1 MIAELETQIVAALQ
15 TLFDRFG
22 WFGVAGLMAFENAT
36 GITPSEIV
44 LGLAGW
50 LLLAAKNAGF
60 GMVFVGALYAAL
72 GSTAGASVT
81 YWLARLG
88 GRPVVDHTAR
98 WLRITPY
105 HITRAEA
112 QFRRWGPGV
121 VLFGRLVPGVRTW
134 VTVPAGLA
142 RMSYL
147 QFVVF
152 TFAGAYVWSA
162 LLIGVGYEL
171 GHAWWRM
178 RDFAQQFA
186 PWFLAGLLAVGLL
199 GLMARWLAAQRQR
212 RSALVPVTN
221 EDEKEAHC
229 HLTMKD

>member
-1 MIAELETQIVAALQ
+1 MIAELEAQIIAALQ

-22 WFGVAGLMAFENAT
+22 WFAVAGLMTFENAT
-36 GITPSEIV
+36 GIMPSEII

-50 LLLAAKNAGF
+50 LLLAAKDAAF
-60 GMVFVGALYAAL
+60 SMVFVGALYAAL

-88 GRPVVDHTAR
+88 GRPVVDHVAR
-98 WLRITPY
+98 WFRVDPC

-142 RMSYL
+142 LMSFP
-147 QFVVF
+147 QFVAF
-152 TFAGAYVWSA
+152 SFAGTYVWCA
-162 LLIGVGYEL
+162 LLIGIGYEL
-171 GHAWWRM
+171 GHAWWLM
-178 RDFAQQFA
+178 REFVQQSA
-186 PWFLAGLLAVGLL
+186 PWLLAVLVALACL
-199 GLMARWLAAQRQR
+199 GLMTRWLVAQRQR
-212 RSALVPVTN
+212 RSALVPVAN
-221 EDEKEAHC
+221 EDEERS
-229 HLTMKD
+229 LP

>member
-1 MIAELETQIVAALQ
+1 MIAELETQIIAALQ
-15 TLFDRFG
+15 TMFDRFG
-22 WFGVAGLMAFENAT
+22 WFGVAGLMGFENAT
-36 GITPSEIV
+36 GIMPSEII

-50 LLLAAKNAGF
+50 LLLAAKDSPF
-60 GMVFVGALYAAL
+60 VMVFVGALYAAL

-88 GRPVVDHTAR
+88 GRPVVDRAAR
-98 WLRITPY
+98 RLRVDPC

-142 RMSYL
+142 RMSFL
-147 QFVVF
+147 QFIAF
-152 TFAGAYVWSA
+152 TFVGAYVWCA
-162 LLIGVGYEL
+162 LLIGIGYEL

-178 RDFAQQFA
+178 REFVQQSA
-186 PWFLAGLLAVGLL
+186 PWLLAALVALGCL
-199 GLMARWLAAQRQR
+199 GLTIRWLVVQRQR
-212 RSALVPVTN
+212 RSVLVPVTN
-221 EDEKEAHC
+221 RDEERS
-229 HLTMKD
+229 LP

>member
-1 MIAELETQIVAALQ
+1 MITELETQIIAALQ

-22 WFGVAGLMAFENAT
+22 WFGVAGLMTFENAT
-36 GITPSEIV
+36 GITPSEII

-50 LLLAAKNAGF
+50 LLLAAKDAGV

-81 YWLARLG
+81 YWLARIG
-88 GRPVVDHTAR
+88 GRPVVDRVAR
-98 WLRITPY
+98 WLRVDPCY
-105 HITRAEA
+105 ITRAEA

-147 QFVVF
+147 QFVAF
-152 TFAGAYVWSA
+152 TFAGTYVWSA
-162 LLIGVGYEL
+162 LLIGIGYEL
-171 GHAWWRM
+171 GHAWWLM
-178 RDFAQQFA
+178 RDFVKQFA
-186 PWFLAGLLAVGLL
+186 PWLLAALVVLGCL
-199 GLMARWLAAQRQR
+199 GLMTRWLVAQRQG

-221 EDEKEAHC
+221 ADEERS
-229 HLTMKD
+229 LP

>member
-1 MIAELETQIVAALQ
+1 MIAELEAQIIAALQ

-36 GITPSEIV
+36 GTTPSEII

-50 LLLAAKNAGF
+50 LLLAAKDAPF
-60 GMVFVGALYAAL
+60 VMVFVGALYAAL

-88 GRPVVDHTAR
+88 GRLVVDRAAG
-98 WLRITPY
+98 WLRVDPC

-142 RMSYL
+142 RMSYP

-171 GHAWWRM
+171 GHAWWLVS
-178 RDFAQQFA
+178 DFIKQFS
-186 PWFLAGLLAVGLL
+186 PWLLAALVALGCI
-199 GLMARWLAAQRQR
+199 GLMTRWLVVQRQR
-212 RSALVPVTN
+212 RSVLVPVTN
-221 EDEKEAHC
+221 GDEERS
-229 HLTMKD
+229 LP

>member
-1 MIAELETQIVAALQ
+1 MIEKLEAQIIAALQ

-22 WFGVAGLMAFENAT
+22 WFGVAGVMAFENAT
-36 GITPSEIV
+36 GITPSEII

-50 LLLAAKNAGF
+50 LLLAAKDAGF

-88 GRPVVDHTAR
+88 GRPLVNRAAR
-98 WLRITPY
+98 WLRVAPC

-134 VTVPAGLA
+134 VTVPAGMA
-142 RMSYL
+142 RMPYL
-147 QFVVF
+147 RFVFF
-152 TFAGAYVWSA
+152 TFVGAYVWSA
-162 LLIGVGYEL
+162 LLIGIGYEL
-171 GHAWWRM
+171 GQAWWRM
-178 RDFAQQFA
+178 RDFVQQFA
-186 PWFLAGLLAVGLL
+186 PWLLPVLVALGCL
-199 GLMARWLAAQRQR
+199 GLMTRWLVAQRQR
-212 RSALVPVTN
+212 RSTLVPITN
-221 EDEKEAHC
+221 EDEERS
-229 HLTMKD
+229 LL